1 MIALRIVLATALAVV
16 ATAAGAQPGAMSDN
30 NGAPAPNPYAQP
42 FFVPDRPIDRH
53 DKQCFNGKFLSGANR
68 IGDKVVLLQ
77 SARSDVFRVELKQP
91 CPAIEAARKLR
102 VPLVTSPSAGTKRCS
117 GEDADRTRRGLD
129 QAEAEH
135 DPCRQHARVPPTIGD
150 QHMTAWARPPLAPS
164 P

>member
-30 NGAPAPNPYAQP
+30 NGARAPNLYAQP

-68 IGDKVVLLQ
+68 IGDKVMLLQ

-102 VPLVTSPSAGTKRCS
+102 VRSEGSDKVCVGGRAEIVAMTPAGTKRCS
-117 GEDADRTRRGLD
+117 VDEVRALTDREVAALSTAPRR
-129 QAEAEH
+129 
-135 DPCRQHARVPPTIGD
+135 
-150 QHMTAWARPPLAPS
+150 
-164 P
+164 

>member
-30 NGAPAPNPYAQP
+30 NGARAPNLYAQP

-68 IGDKVVLLQ
+68 IGDKVMLLQ

-102 VPLVTSPSAGTKRCS
+102 VRSEGSDKVCIGGRAEIVAMTPAGTKRCFVD
-117 GEDADRTRRGLD
+117 EVRALTDREVAALSTAPRR
-129 QAEAEH
+129 
-135 DPCRQHARVPPTIGD
+135 
-150 QHMTAWARPPLAPS
+150 
-164 P
+164 